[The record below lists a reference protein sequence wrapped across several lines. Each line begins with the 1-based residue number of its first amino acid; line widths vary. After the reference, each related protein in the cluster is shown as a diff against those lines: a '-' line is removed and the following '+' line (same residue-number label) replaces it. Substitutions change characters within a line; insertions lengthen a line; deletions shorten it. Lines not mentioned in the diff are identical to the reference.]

1 MNPRNECNSVPSVE
15 EANKSGRQHPL
26 RYFLKKTFT
35 GNCFYMRLQC
45 HDGTFVHVYSDG
57 SIYDDK
63 KTTFIGTIIN
73 PTIFFSTER
82 NRFVEVL
89 YDGDIALEPIF
100 PSLPPSPPQLQC
112 VKSVPAQPE
121 QQKQQKQPEQPEQ
134 QKQPEQPEQSAK
146 YDEFNYSLGSFSCD
160 TYTCPELHITTGQW
174 KYSFYAGNGVCFTAN
189 GTMKQ
194 KGTYASMVYVYNG
207 ENLFLQSFQGRL
219 KEAYDQFI
227 KRQSSSF

>member
-1 MNPRNECNSVPSVE
+1 MSQNFDLTNPSTNGCNSVPAVE
-15 EANKSGRQHPL
+15 EANKSVREQHFL
-26 RYFLKKTFT
+26 RYLLTRIFT
-35 GNCFYMRLQC
+35 GNCFSMLLQC

-89 YDGDIALEPIF
+89 YDGDIALPPIF
-100 PSLPPSPPQLQC
+100 PPPPPSPPQLQC

-121 QQKQQKQPEQPEQ
+121 QP
-134 QKQPEQPEQSAK
+134 AK
-146 YDEFNYSLGSFSCD
+146 YDEFNYSFGSFTCD
-160 TYTCPELHITTGQW
+160 TSTCPELHITTGQW